1 MIGCMVESSIS
12 TSAGAQLA
20 ELADHL
26 DLDGNLLV
34 ANDPFAGLTVENGIL
49 SFAAAGEKA
58 GLRVRPAVGGVFL
71 QWVEHKE

>member
-1 MIGCMVESSIS
+1 MVESSVS

-34 ANDPFAGLTVENGIL
+34 RNDPFAGPTVKNGML
-49 SFAAAGEKA
+49 SFAAAREKL
-58 GLRVRPAVGGVFL
+58 GLRVRPRKSGLFD
-71 QWVEHKE
+71 